1 MGALYNTGS
10 GMNMVGKMAKQRD
23 QTLLEGAQGHWHDI
37 VRSVQIGLEFFR
49 GFRALH
55 GLDETV
61 TVFGSARFS
70 EGHPSYQ
77 LARDAGSTL
86 AQAGFNVMTGGGPG
100 IMEAANRGARE
111 AGGRSVGCN
120 IQLPIEQIANPYL
133 DLQLDF
139 EHFFVRKVMLVK
151 FSCAFVIMP
160 GGFGTL
166 DEIFETL
173 NLIETSKIQRFPLVL
188 MGEEYWHEMNDFVQD
203 KLLPAGAIS
212 PGVTDQLLLTDDPGK
227 MVEHIRSGIITS
239 KNHG

>member
-1 MGALYNTGS
+1 MA
-10 GMNMVGKMAKQRD
+10 GKKNIQRD
-23 QTLLEGAQGHWHDI
+23 QTLLEGAQGHWNDV

-55 GLDETV
+55 GLSDTV
-61 TVFGSARFS
+61 TVFGSARFV
-70 EGHPSYQ
+70 EGHPAYR
-77 LARDAGSTL
+77 LARDAGATL
-86 AQAGFNVMTGGGPG
+86 AQAGFTVMTGGGPG
-100 IMEAANRGARE
+100 VMEAANRGARE

-120 IQLPIEQIANPYL
+120 IQLPVEQKPNPYL

-151 FSCAFVIMP
+151 FSCAFVILP

-173 NLIETSKIQRFPLVL
+173 NLIETAKIRRFPLVL
-188 MGEEYWHEMNDFVQD
+188 MGEEYWREMNDFVQH

-212 PGVTDQLLLTDDPGK
+212 AGVANQLLLTDDPGK
-227 MVEHIRSGIITS
+227 MVGHIQAGIAAN
-239 KNHG
+239 NHAA